1 MKILCFTDLHGSD
14 SIFEKIKEKSKKA
27 DLIIACGDIS
37 VFERDLSNLIKNLD
51 NLGKRVFLIHGNH
64 EDPSIMNELCKK
76 TKNVVFIHKKVVRVQ
91 NCLIVGYGGGGFG
104 DSDSEYEKFI
114 MKAKKV
120 FKKEDKLI
128 FAFHGPPS
136 DNKLDFIYGRHVGN
150 KSYTK
155 AIIKIQPSIALCGH
169 LHENFN
175 QMDYI
180 GKTLLLNPGP
190 RGKFVD
196 L

>member
-1 MKILCFTDLHGSD
+1 MKILCFTDIHGSE
-14 SIFEKIKEKSKKA
+14 SMFEKIREKAKKA
-27 DLIIACGDIS
+27 DIVIACGDIS
-37 VFERDLSNLIKNLD
+37 VFERDLEKIIKKLD
-51 NLGKRVFLIHGNH
+51 SLDKRVFMIHGNH
-64 EDPSIMNELCKK
+64 EDPSIMDELCKK
-76 TKNVVFIHKKVVRVQ
+76 SKNVAFVHKKVVRVQ
-91 NCLIVGYGGGGFG
+91 NLLIIGYGGGGFG
-104 DSDSEYEKFI
+104 TSDSEYERFI

-120 FKKEDKLI
+120 FKPNDKII

-136 DNKLDFIYGRHVGN
+136 DNKLDLIYGRHVGN

-155 AIIKIQPSIALCGH
+155 AIIKFQPTIVLCGH

-180 GKTLLLNPGP
+180 GKTLLLNPSP
-190 RGKFVD
+190 KGKFIE